1 MIKRICLILAVVGDL
16 NWGSI
21 GFLGVDA
28 IGMLFGGTYSMISRI
43 VYALVGLAGIYL
55 IPSLFSSNEDD
66 DR

>member
-1 MIKRICLILAVVGDL
+1 MIKRICLILAVVGAL